1 MTTADGPTATSDAVP
16 EATSPAL
23 LLVDLMPRV
32 LALPLAPHDGD
43 LVLRRCRALAADFRA
58 KGLPVVQ
65 IRVDRPGVAE
75 QPPGS
80 GFAEGLVEASDVVVV
95 KQTLGAFGATGLH
108 EELSRRGVVTVVV
121 AGVVTTMGVE
131 STARAALD
139 LGYEVEF
146 VADAMSGLAA
156 DEHDF
161 TVERIFPR
169 LGTVRNTGAYRAHPF
184 VPADFVV
191 PRTLDAGEFRLL
203 PLGPEHNEQDHAAW
217 TSSIEHIRNTPG
229 FGRSWPPVEGV
240 ALADNLRDVH
250 QHARDFADRSGFTFT
265 VLDAE
270 TDTVIGCVYFYPD
283 RDDPRIT
290 DVRSWVSE
298 ERSRLDGKVA
308 EAVAGWLE
316 RSWPFDTVS
325 YR

>member
-1 MTTADGPTATSDAVP
+1 MTTPDAVP
-16 EATSPAL
+16 EDTSAAL
-23 LLVDLMPRV
+23 LLVDLMPRI
-32 LALPLAPHDGD
+32 LGLPLAPYDGE

-65 IRVDRPGVAE
+65 IRVDRPGVDE

-80 GFAEGLVEASDVVVV
+80 GFAEGLVEAADVVVV
-95 KQTLGAFGATGLH
+95 KQTLGAFQATGLH
-108 EELSRRGVVTVVV
+108 EELSSRGVRTVVV

-139 LGYEVEF
+139 LGYDVEF
-146 VADAMSGLAA
+146 VANAMSGLAA

-161 TVERIFPR
+161 AVERTFPR
-169 LGTVRNTGAYRAHPF
+169 LGTVRNTGAYRVHPF

-191 PRTLDAGEFRLL
+191 PRTLDTGEFRLV

-229 FGRSWPPVEGV
+229 FGGHWPPVKG
-240 ALADNLRDVH
+240 AGLADNLRDLR

-270 TDTVIGCVYFYPD
+270 SETGTGAVIGCVYVYPD
-283 RDDPRIT
+283 RDDPRVT
-290 DVRSWVSE
+290 DVRSWVSA
-298 ERSRLDGKVA
+298 ERSWLDGRVA
-308 EAVAGWLE
+308 DAVGGWLE